1 MASSKR
7 KLGYRL
13 AIIAGYLLASVYIFA
28 MWILDT
34 RQYINLNGYERARF
48 VEMVYGTAYKP
59 YVMRVLVPFAVR
71 LLRGLVPAGL
81 EPFLQQDIY
90 ARLPL
95 LDKLMDY
102 LKWEKAYLAEYAI
115 GVVLLY
121 ASLLGFMV
129 VLRRF
134 ARRLYEMD
142 QRLADLLPIGAVL
155 VLPIFF
161 RRGTHYPYDFP
172 ALVLFLLGLLL
183 LLERRWMWYY
193 VALIL
198 GLLNK
203 ETAILLVLPFVLHL
217 AHKMER
223 KRLIGHVA
231 LQVAIFLVIRLGLSL
246 LFRDNPGA
254 TFENNLRW
262 NLRVSLRPYE
272 YGAFLDVLSVVLL
285 VAYRFAQKP
294 LFLRQSLW
302 LLPPFFLSYMVGG
315 LYGEIRVFYE
325 IYPILFLLAFQ
336 TLVFIMGW
344 EMRTRGCSELES
356 GDL

>member
-7 KLGYRL
+7 NLGYRL

-48 VEMVYGTAYKP
+48 IEMVYGTAYRP
-59 YVMRVLVPFAVR
+59 YVMRALVPFAVR

-81 EPFLQQDIY
+81 EPFLQQDIC

-102 LKWEKAYLAEYAI
+102 LKWEKAYLMEYAI

-121 ASLLGFMV
+121 ASLLGFMM

-161 RRGTHYPYDFP
+161 RRGTHYLYDFP

-183 LLERRWMWYY
+183 LLERRWIWYY
-193 VALIL
+193 VVLIL

-217 AHKMER
+217 SHKMER
-223 KRLIGHVA
+223 KRLIGHIA
-231 LQVAIFLVIRLGLSL
+231 LQMTIFLVIKLGLFL
-246 LFRDNPGA
+246 LFRDNPGT

-272 YGAFLDVLSVVLL
+272 YGALLDVLSIVLL
-285 VAYRFAQKP
+285 VGYRFVQKP

-302 LLPPFFLSYMVGG
+302 LLFPFFLSYVVGG
-315 LYGEIRVFYE
+315 LYSEIRVFYE

-336 TLVFIMGW
+336 TLAFIMGW
-344 EMRTRGCSELES
+344 EMRSRRCSELES
-356 GDL
+356 GNL